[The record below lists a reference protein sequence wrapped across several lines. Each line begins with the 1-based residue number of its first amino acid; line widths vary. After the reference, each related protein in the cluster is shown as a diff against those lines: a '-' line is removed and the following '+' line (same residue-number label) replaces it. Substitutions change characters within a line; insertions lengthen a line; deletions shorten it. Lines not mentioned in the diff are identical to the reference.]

1 MKTLITLVLVLSAA
15 SLLAQKPA
23 APVEVTVQQ
32 VNDRRTSGSFSHLTI
47 SLELPRVRSAEVAA
61 SRVFVT
67 TATDNSGRSLIEPEA
82 GEPQL
87 ESNMRPGDSTKT
99 PPPPATVSVTLANPD
114 RKATAVK
121 EVRGE
126 IELYMPAKD
135 PNSVAEIAKFLSS
148 SGKPLTHKALKA
160 NAVEI
165 ALLSPA
171 QIDSERKRMAD
182 VKRKEAKESGWQ
194 DGEDLDALVK
204 SSTESLWAVE
214 EGELL
219 VRVKDPNHRLQE
231 IAYVDAAGEE
241 KRISTRTEEGLVY
254 FSTWG
259 DKPQADWKL
268 KVSMKT
274 PKNLVRYSFALK
286 DVALP

>member
-1 MKTLITLVLVLSAA
+1 MRTLLTLTLVLSAA

-32 VNDRRTSGSFSHLTI
+32 VNDRRTNGPFSHLTI
-47 SLELPRVRSAEVAA
+47 SLELPKVRSGEVAA
-61 SRVFVT
+61 SRVLVT
-67 TATDNSGRSLIEPEA
+67 AATDNSGRSLIEPDA

-87 ESNMRPGDSTKT
+87 EYNMRPDGTKT

-114 RKATAVK
+114 RKATTVK

-135 PNSVAEIAKFLSS
+135 PNSVAEISKFLSS

-171 QIDSERKRMAD
+171 QVDSERKRIAD

-204 SSTESLWAVE
+204 SSTESLWAAE

-231 IAYVDAAGEE
+231 IVYLDAAGEE
-241 KRISTRTEEGLVY
+241 KRISTRTEEGLTY